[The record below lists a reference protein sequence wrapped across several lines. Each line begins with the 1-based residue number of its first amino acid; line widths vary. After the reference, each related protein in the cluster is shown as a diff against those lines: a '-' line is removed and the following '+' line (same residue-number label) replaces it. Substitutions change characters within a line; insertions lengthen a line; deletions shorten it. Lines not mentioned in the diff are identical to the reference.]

1 MARKQQSRK
10 RRVKKKYTKWCC
22 TTFVLHSTTQS

>member
-10 RRVKKKYTKWCC
+10 RRVKKNIQNGIA
-22 TTFVLHSTTQS
+22 HIRSTLDV